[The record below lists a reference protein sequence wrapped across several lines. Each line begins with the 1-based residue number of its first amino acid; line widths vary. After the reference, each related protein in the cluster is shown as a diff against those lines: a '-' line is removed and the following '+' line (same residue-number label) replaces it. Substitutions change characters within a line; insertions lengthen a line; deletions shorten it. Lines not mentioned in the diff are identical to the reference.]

1 MGAKRQ
7 RELEQA
13 LERAAKKMM
22 SRALTLENLELGDPA
37 LQVRAE
43 AAIAFAVLH
52 SEKE

>member
-7 RELEQA
+7 RELERA

-22 SRALTLENLELGDPA
+22 SMALTLENLECEGPA

-52 SEKE
+52 SDEE